1 MRHAVRPTR
10 LKAYASNHD
19 WRRAE
24 TGGEHGVD
32 SIILYLLLGATAGVL
47 SGLLGIGGGIILVP
61 ALVVLVGL
69 TQHEAQGTTLILLTA
84 PFGLLAAL
92 TYYQSGYADL
102 KIAAILGIGFFFG
115 AFFGAKI
122 ATSVPNIVLE
132 KVFGVALLLVALKFL
147 LS

>member
-1 MRHAVRPTR
+1 
-10 LKAYASNHD
+10 
-19 WRRAE
+19 
-24 TGGEHGVD
+24 VD
-32 SIILYLLLGATAGVL
+32 STILYLLIGATAGVL

-61 ALVVLVGL
+61 ALILLVGM
-69 TQHEAQGTTLILLTA
+69 TQYEAQGTTLILLTL

-122 ATSVPNIVLE
+122 ATNVPTIVLE
-132 KVFGVALLLVALKFL
+132 KIFGVALLLVALKFL
-147 LS
+147 LGK